1 MFKKQ
6 SFLLQIMYEPSSLF
20 GVANKD
26 VLKRFKTEFQRL
38 PQSAQS
44 RVAVVLR
51 DYSEEIYQMPHSER
65 EELAHRVAGLLES
78 ERGRKS
84 DYHNIGTKLEVEVLG
99 VNRPEVSFATS
110 GVDIVT
116 LASKGRSGVRRITHV
131 GSTREV
137 DPDLEHEKNYEGNP
151 EAREY

>member
-1 MFKKQ
+1 
-6 SFLLQIMYEPSSLF
+6 MYEPKSLF
-20 GVANKD
+20 GVVNNDA
-26 VLKRFKTEFQRL
+26 LKRFKTEFHKL
-38 PQSAQS
+38 PRSAQS

-99 VNRPEVSFATS
+99 VNRPEVSLAAG

-116 LASKGRSGVRRITHV
+116 LASKGRNGIRRITHA
-131 GSTREV
+131 GSTRKI
-137 DPDLEHEKNYEGNP
+137 DPDLEHNRNYEGNSP
-151 EAREY
+151 GAAEY